1 MGGHGLEVQRL
12 CALLREVVQEGT
24 GKSAYRCLPPE
35 LLVAGK
41 TGTTN
46 EGRDSWFAGFSGDLL
61 TVTWMGRDDNGGT
74 GLTGGTGALKVWAR
88 FMADASSRP
97 LAYNMPDGV
106 ETLTVNAS
114 NGYLTGQGCP
124 DARLMPFVSETA
136 SIPTRRT
143 NCSPQKSNIRDWFQ
157 SLFD

>member
-1 MGGHGLEVQRL
+1 
-12 CALLREVVQEGT
+12 
-24 GKSAYRCLPPE
+24 
-35 LLVAGK
+35 
-41 TGTTN
+41 
-46 EGRDSWFAGFSGDLL
+46 
-61 TVTWMGRDDNGGT
+61 MGRDDNGGT

-124 DARLMPFVSETA
+124 DARLMPFVSDTA